1 MKRGRGRPPK
11 NQAQSSKTP
20 NVTSAINQH
29 GGQGSPRV
37 SSPMVIKTRGSSTT
51 TPRRYY
57 GMESSGSDS
66 DSDSIYSH
74 GSSISNVPSSK
85 IRYVEPMKV
94 VSPINLPPSSDDL
107 LLEPKSILQA
117 LGIYEVLRHF
127 SRIVRLSPFRF
138 EDFCGAIQTPE
149 QSSLLAQ
156 IHIALLRFLLTED
169 DASGLTFAASD
180 EKDSL
185 NILMYFLGDFTWP
198 ELIRG
203 YISSDKSE
211 FGDIVAA
218 VGGSDIEKNP
228 FPFTTVENRLKVLQ
242 RLCDQF
248 LASNS
253 VRYDI
258 MNEGMVESEDH
269 CRNCCKM
276 GDLLCCENCPAVYH
290 LHCLKPPLEV
300 VPEGDWLC
308 PVCQA
313 HQLKGVTDC
322 LPDWNRDGW
331 LRNAPLGVD
340 REGRKYWFLA
350 RRLFV

>member
-11 NQAQSSKTP
+11 NKVQSSNSP
-20 NVTSAINQH
+20 DVSSAINQH
-29 GGQGSPRV
+29 GGHRSPRV
-37 SSPMVIKTRGSSTT
+37 SSSMAIKTRGYSGT
-51 TPRRYY
+51 TPRKYY
-57 GMESSGSDS
+57 GMESSDS
-66 DSDSIYSH
+66 DSDNESISSH
-74 GSSISNVPSSK
+74 GSSISNTTSSK
-85 IRYVEPMKV
+85 TRYVEPLKV
-94 VSPINLPPSSDDL
+94 VTPLILPPSSDDL
-107 LLEPKSILQA
+107 LLEPECILQA

-156 IHIALLRFLLTED
+156 IHIALLRFLLSED
-169 DASGLTFAASD
+169 DASGLTFVATD
-180 EKDSL
+180 EKDSF
-185 NILMYFLGDFTWP
+185 NILSYYLGDFTWP
-198 ELIRG
+198 ELIRS
-203 YISSDKSE
+203 YISSDKTE
-211 FGDIVAA
+211 FGDTVTA
-218 VGGSDIEKNP
+218 VSGHDEDP

-258 MNEGMVESEDH
+258 MNEGIVESEDH

-276 GDLLCCENCPAVYH
+276 GDLLCCESCPAVYH

-308 PVCQA
+308 PVCEA
-313 HQLKGVTDC
+313 HQIKGVTDC
-322 LPDWNRDGW
+322 LPDWNREGW
-331 LRNAPLGVD
+331 LRNAPLVVD

>member
-11 NQAQSSKTP
+11 NPAQSSKTP

-29 GGQGSPRV
+29 GGQSSPRV
-37 SSPMVIKTRGSSTT
+37 SSPVAIKTRGSSTT

-57 GMESSGSDS
+57 GMDSSDS
-66 DSDSIYSH
+66 DSDNDSISSH
-74 GSSISNVPSSK
+74 GSSISNVTSSK
-85 IRYVEPMKV
+85 IRYVEPLKV
-94 VSPINLPPSSDDL
+94 VSPLDLPPSSDDL
-107 LLEPKSILQA
+107 LLEPENILQA

-138 EDFCGAIQTPE
+138 EDFCGALQTPE

-156 IHIALLRFLLTED
+156 IHIALLRFLLSED

-180 EKDSL
+180 EKDSF
-185 NILMYFLGDFTWP
+185 NILTYFLGDFTWP
-198 ELIRG
+198 ELIRS

-211 FGDIVAA
+211 FGDIVSA
-218 VGGSDIEKNP
+218 VSGNDNKNP

-300 VPEGDWLC
+300 VPDGDWLC
-308 PVCQA
+308 PVCEA

-331 LRNAPLGVD
+331 LRNAPLGED

>member
-11 NQAQSSKTP
+11 NPSQTTKTP
-20 NVTSAINQH
+20 NVSSANNQH
-29 GGQGSPRV
+29 GGHASPRV
-37 SSPMVIKTRGSSTT
+37 CSPQGIKTRGSNSA
-51 TPRRYY
+51 TPRKYY
-57 GMESSGSDS
+57 GMDSSDS
-66 DSDSIYSH
+66 DSDNDSVSSR
-74 GSSISNVPSSK
+74 GSSISSAPYTK
-85 IRYVEPMKV
+85 IRYVEPLKV
-94 VSPINLPPSSDDL
+94 VSPVKLPPSSDDL
-107 LLEPKSILQA
+107 LLEPGHVLQA

-127 SRIVRLSPFRF
+127 SRIIRLSPFRF
-138 EDFCGAIQTPE
+138 EDFCGAIQTPD

-156 IHIALLRFLLTED
+156 IHLALLRFLLSED
-169 DASGLTFAASD
+169 DASGLTFVASD
-180 EKDSL
+180 EKDSF
-185 NILMYFLGDFTWP
+185 NILMYCLGDFTWP
-198 ELIRG
+198 DVIRG
-203 YISSDKSE
+203 YIMSDKTE
-211 FGDIVAA
+211 FGDVASA
-218 VGGSDIEKNP
+218 VCGSENENP
-228 FPFTTVENRLKVLQ
+228 FPFATVEKRLKVLQ

-269 CRNCCKM
+269 CRNCYKM

-290 LHCLKPPLEV
+290 LSCLKPPLEV

-308 PVCQA
+308 PVCEM

-322 LPDWNRDGW
+322 LPDWSRDGW

>member
-11 NQAQSSKTP
+11 TPSQSTKTP
-20 NVTSAINQH
+20 YVSSATNQH
-29 GGQGSPRV
+29 GGHANPRV
-37 SSPMVIKTRGSSTT
+37 STPQVVKTRGSNST
-51 TPRRYY
+51 TPRKYY
-57 GMESSGSDS
+57 GMDSSDS
-66 DSDSIYSH
+66 DSDNDSLSSR
-74 GSSISNVPSSK
+74 GSSVSGTPYTK

-94 VSPINLPPSSDDL
+94 VTPVNLAPSSDDL
-107 LLEPKSILQA
+107 LLEPEHILQA
-117 LGIYEVLRHF
+117 LGIYEILRHF
-127 SRIVRLSPFRF
+127 SRIIRLSPFRF
-138 EDFCGAIQTPE
+138 EDFCGAIKSPD

-156 IHIALLRFLLTED
+156 IHLALLRYLLSED
-169 DASGLTFAASD
+169 DASGLTFVASD
-180 EKDSL
+180 EKDSF
-185 NILMYFLGDFTWP
+185 NILMYCLGDFTWP
-198 ELIRG
+198 DLIRS
-203 YISSDKSE
+203 YINSDKTE
-211 FGDIVAA
+211 FGDVSPA
-218 VGGSDIEKNP
+218 VSATESEDP
-228 FPFTTVENRLKVLQ
+228 FPFASVEKRLKVLQ

-300 VPEGDWLC
+300 VPDGDWLC
-308 PVCQA
+308 PVCEI

-331 LRNAPLGVD
+331 LRNTPLGVD